1 MRIRILVAA
10 VVMAAAALPVGAQV
24 VNADFDTDA
33 AHWAFVLDAG
43 SGGIVDWDS
52 TSGDP
57 APGSAR
63 AGNVFAGARRDG
75 WKQCVP
81 FAAADFAIAVRV
93 ASALQSGNSCRIR
106 VDFIANPDCVDGT
119 PIVQENLIANTR
131 NDGTF
136 ESLAAGGTL
145 PDGIEAAAVFLEH
158 IRSKDAA
165 AGDSFCHFDHV
176 EINAGTIFAA
186 AFE

>member
-1 MRIRILVAA
+1 MRIRILIAA
-10 VVMAAAALPVGAQV
+10 VAMAAALPAGAQV
-24 VNADFDTDA
+24 ANADFDTDA

-43 SGGIVDWDS
+43 SGGIVGWDS

-57 APGSAR
+57 APGSVR

-93 ASALQSGNSCRIR
+93 AAALQPGNSCRIR

-119 PIVQENLIANTR
+119 PIALESLIGNTL
-131 NDGTF
+131 NDGSF
-136 ESLAAGGTL
+136 ESLTASGTL